1 MSVMPSKFP
10 VSKRKLL
17 CFPVLA
23 LAFCASS
30 AWAQAPQVVID
41 AQQTLGFGYSN
52 PQSIAVSSN
61 GTVFVADTN
70 NNRIIALD
78 TYAPEPGVNNV
89 LPLSIT
95 LSTPQALALDANGNL
110 FVGDTPSTG
119 GTGVGRIIEFP
130 GDGNGNVPGT
140 SGKVI
145 FQGAPLVNP
154 ISLTVDSTGTLFIG
168 DYPTATEVG
177 AIYSLAPGG
186 APVAL
191 NITGFPTPPY
201 TPAALLR
208 SGTNL
213 YFADNGNYNGSN
225 GGIYSV
231 PVPGTAGAPV
241 AATAVATGSFVI
253 NKPSGLA
260 MDAVGDLYILSFLGP
275 DNPTYNV
282 GEQVV
287 IVPAASPTTPYIL
300 PNTGIGTSS
309 SMAFDPS
316 GNMDVLDS
324 QDGAVIQL
332 SSTKAVFMGNVFVG
346 KTGLDVLFNFE
357 FNAPANLRGFQ
368 VVTQGDVSSDL
379 LVDTSNSNCA
389 TGNHTTVGGKGGQ
402 PISPYYPY
410 SCNESYYG
418 NPAFPGNRLSAIEA
432 YGPGKVVLGSQSAY
446 QTAFAGVE
454 VIYPVTA
461 TATAI
466 NLQQPQA
473 IAISGLNKKVYVA
486 DTQAGKV
493 YSTNGLGSA
502 ATTPVSTGTIP
513 LVSPTALALDGAGN
527 LFIADANNFNGTGAQ
542 IIEVP
547 TTTGLAPSVLKTGGL
562 LDNPI
567 SLAFDYLGNLY
578 IGDAGPGGLNAD
590 SSNPGYIVKVPVGGA
605 PFKMTIPP
613 INGGSGPIIFPQAL
627 ATDPYTAA
635 LLIGDGGNPGA
646 YAGQVVQVSANGSS
660 AGTGPVA
667 GVTNPTGLAFD
678 QAEDLYILNAGAT
691 PAENTIT
698 VVGGPTSNTTP
709 WQLAFDNTTLSSPSG
724 LAISAGGQSFV
735 IANIGA
741 GNSNSLVYLNGNSSM
756 LAFGNV
762 PVRTDSQ
769 PQTAT
774 VYNIGNLDLTLSMPY
789 YSPSLVGFPF
799 NVLSTSSCANNG
811 VLRPSIPCTINV
823 QFAPIANIH
832 STQQLKVNSD
842 SYNTGIPTLNLS
854 GTGILK
860 GSEKRHDR
868 RDVRQ
873 NDQNDKR

>member
-30 AWAQAPQVVID
+30 AWAQAPSIVID

-52 PQSIAVSSN
+52 PQAIAVSSN

-70 NNRIIALD
+70 NNQLIALD
-78 TYAPEPGVNNV
+78 TFAPEQGVNNV
-89 LPLSIT
+89 IATPGFT

-110 FVGDTPSTG
+110 FVGDTPTTGST
-119 GTGVGRIIEFP
+119 TVGRIIEFP

-140 SGKVI
+140 GGKLI

-154 ISLTVDSTGTLFIG
+154 VSLTVDSTGTLFIG
-168 DYPTATEVG
+168 DWPPTTGVG

-191 NITGFPTPPY
+191 NITGIPTPPY

-213 YFADNGNYNGSN
+213 YFADNGNFNGSN
-225 GGIYSV
+225 GGIYVV
-231 PVPGTAGAPV
+231 PATGGTA
-241 AATAVATGSFVI
+241 TKVATGSFVI

-260 MDAVGDLYILSFLGP
+260 LDAAGDLYILSFLGA
-275 DNPTYNV
+275 DNPTYNP

-379 LVDTSNSNCA
+379 LVDTKNSNCA
-389 TGNHTTVGGKGGQ
+389 TGNHTNLGGRGG
-402 PISPYYPY
+402 PAISPYFPY
-410 SCNESYYG
+410 SCNESFYG
-418 NPAFPGNRLSAIEA
+418 NPAFPGNRLSAIEVE
-432 YGPGKVVLGSQSAY
+432 GSGKTILASQAAY

-454 VIYPVTA
+454 VIYPVAA
-461 TATAI
+461 TTTAI

-473 IAISGLNKKVYVA
+473 LAISGLNKKVYVA
-486 DTQAGKV
+486 DTLAGKV
-493 YSTNGLGSA
+493 YSTPGLGSA
-502 ATTPVSTGTIP
+502 ALTPVSTGTIT
-513 LVSPTALALDGAGN
+513 LTSPTALALDGAGN

-542 IIEVP
+542 LVEVP
-547 TTTGLAPSVLKTGGL
+547 TTTGLAPSVVKTGGL

-578 IGDAGPGGLNAD
+578 IGDAGPAGLNAD
-590 SSNPGYIVKVPVGGA
+590 TSNPGYIVKVPVGGGA
-605 PFKMTIPP
+605 PFKMTIP
-613 INGGSGPIIFPQAL
+613 SVPIIFPQAL

-646 YAGQVVQVSANGSS
+646 GQGQVVQVSANGSS
-660 AGTGPVA
+660 AGTGPVP

-678 QAEDLYILNAGAT
+678 QAEDLYILNAGTTSTAS
-691 PAENTIT
+691 TIT
-698 VVGGPTSNTTP
+698 VVGGPTSDTTP
-709 WQLAFDNTTLSSPSG
+709 WLLAFDNTTLSSPSA

-735 IANIGA
+735 VANIGA
-741 GNSNSLVYLNGNSSM
+741 GNSNSLVYLNGNSST

-762 PVRTDSQ
+762 TVRTDSQ

-774 VYNIGNLDLTLSMPY
+774 VYNIGNLDLTLQPTY
-789 YSPSLVGFPF
+789 YSPSL
-799 NVLSTSSCANNG
+799 TSSPFSVLGSSTCANNL
-811 VLRPSIPCTINV
+811 VLRPSIPCTMNV

-832 STQQLKVNSD
+832 STQQLKINSD
-842 SYNTGIPTLNLS
+842 GYNSGIPALNLS
-854 GTGILK
+854 GTGTLGK
-860 GSEKRHDR
+860 GVKEPRRKR
-868 RDVRQ
+868 
-873 NDQNDKR
+873 

>member
-23 LAFCASS
+23 FAFCASS
-30 AWAQAPQVVID
+30 AWSQAAPPVVID

-70 NNRIIALD
+70 NNQIIALD
-78 TYAPEPGVNNV
+78 TYAPEQGVNNII
-89 LPLSIT
+89 LTPGFT
-95 LSTPQALALDANGNL
+95 LATPQALALDANGNL
-110 FVGDTPSTG
+110 FVGDTPSVG

-140 SGKVI
+140 NGKVI
-145 FQGAPLVNP
+145 FQGTPLVNP
-154 ISLTVDSTGTLFIG
+154 VSLTVDSTGTLFIG
-168 DYPTATEVG
+168 DYPTATGVG
-177 AIYSLAPGG
+177 VIYSLAPGG
-186 APVAL
+186 SPVAL
-191 NITGFPTPPY
+191 NITGIPTPPY

-208 SGTNL
+208 SGTSL
-213 YFADNGNYNGSN
+213 YFADNGNYNGSD
-225 GGIYSV
+225 GGIYVV
-231 PVPGTAGAPV
+231 PAIGG
-241 AATAVATGSFVI
+241 AATKVATGSFVI

-260 MDAVGDLYILSFLGP
+260 LDAAGDLYILSFLGP

-287 IVPAASPTTPYIL
+287 IVPALSPTTPYIL

-309 SMAFDPS
+309 SMAFDPN

-379 LVDTSNSNCA
+379 LVDTKNSNCA
-389 TGNHTTVGGKGGQ
+389 IGNHTNLGGKGG
-402 PISPYYPY
+402 PAISPYFPY

-418 NPAFPGNRLSAIEA
+418 NPAFPGNRISAIEA
-432 YGPGKVVLGSQSAY
+432 YGPGKTVLGSQAAY

-454 VIYPVTA
+454 VIYPVDA
-461 TATAI
+461 KATAI

-473 IAISGLNKKVYVA
+473 LAISGLNKKVYVA
-486 DTQAGKV
+486 DTEAGKV
-493 YSTNGLGSA
+493 YSTPGLGSA
-502 ATTPVSTGTIP
+502 ALTPVSTGTIT

-542 IIEVP
+542 IVEVP
-547 TTTGLAPSVLKTGGL
+547 TTTGLAPSVLNTGGL

-567 SLAFDYLGNLY
+567 ALAFDYLGNLY

-590 SSNPGYIVKVPVGGA
+590 SSNPGYIVKVPVGGT

-646 YAGQVVQVSANGSS
+646 KAGQVVQVSANGSS
-660 AGTGPVA
+660 AGTGPLV
-667 GVTNPTGLAFD
+667 GVPNPTNPTGLAFD
-678 QAEDLYILNAGAT
+678 QAEDLYILDGTA
-691 PAENTIT
+691 NTIT
-698 VVGGPTSNTTP
+698 VVGGPTSGTNP
-709 WQLAFDNTTLSSPSG
+709 WLLAFDNTTLSSASA

-735 IANIGA
+735 VANIGA
-741 GNSNSLVYLNGNSSM
+741 GNSNSLVYLNGNSST

-774 VYNIGNLDLTLSMPY
+774 VYNIGNLDLTLQSPY
-789 YSPSLVGFPF
+789 YSPSLAGFPF
-799 NVLSTSSCANNG
+799 NVLGTSTCANNL

-842 SYNTGIPTLNLS
+842 AYNTGIPALNLS
-854 GTGILK
+854 GTGTLK
-860 GSEKRHDR
+860 GSEKHHDR
-868 RDVRQ
+868 RDVQQ
-873 NDQNDKR
+873 NDQRDKR

>member
-30 AWAQAPQVVID
+30 AWAQAPSVVID

-70 NNRIIALD
+70 NNQIIALD
-78 TYAPEPGVNNV
+78 TYAPENGVNNIIAT
-89 LPLSIT
+89 PGFT
-95 LSTPQALALDANGNL
+95 LQTPQALALDANGNL
-110 FVGDTPSTG
+110 FVGDTPTSGDTSY
-119 GTGVGRIIEFP
+119 GRIIEFP
-130 GDGNGNVPGT
+130 GDGNGNVLGT
-140 SGKVI
+140 GGKLI
-145 FQGAPLVNP
+145 FQGTPLVNP
-154 ISLTVDSTGTLFIG
+154 VSLTIDSTGTLFIG
-168 DYPTATEVG
+168 DYPPTTGVG
-177 AIYSLAPGG
+177 VIYSLAPNGT
-186 APVAL
+186 PVAL
-191 NITGFPTPPY
+191 NITGIPTPPY

-213 YFADNGNYNGSN
+213 YFADNGNYNGSD
-225 GGIYSV
+225 GGVYVV
-231 PVPGTAGAPV
+231 PATGG
-241 AATAVATGSFVI
+241 AATKVGTGSFVI

-260 MDAVGDLYILSFLGP
+260 LDAAGDLYILSFLGP
-275 DNPTYNV
+275 DNPTYNA

-332 SSTKAVFMGNVFVG
+332 SSTKAVFMGNIFVG

-389 TGNHTTVGGKGGQ
+389 IGNHTNLGGKGG
-402 PISPYYPY
+402 PAISPYFPY

-418 NPAFPGNRLSAIEA
+418 NPAFPGNRLSAIEP
-432 YGPGKVVLGSQSAY
+432 YGPGKKALASQAAY

-454 VIYPVTA
+454 VIYPVAA

-473 IAISGLNKKVYVA
+473 LAISGLNKKVYVA

-502 ATTPVSTGTIP
+502 ATTPVSTGTIT

-542 IIEVP
+542 IVEVP
-547 TTTGLAPSVLKTGGL
+547 TTTGLAPSVLNTGGL

-567 SLAFDYLGNLY
+567 ALAFDYLGNLY
-578 IGDAGPGGLNAD
+578 IGDAGPGGLNAS

-646 YAGQVVQVSANGSS
+646 GAGQVVQVTANGSS
-660 AGTGPVA
+660 AGTGPVN

-678 QAEDLYILNAGAT
+678 QAEDLYILDGTA
-691 PAENTIT
+691 NTIT
-698 VVGGPTSNTTP
+698 VVGGPTSGTTP
-709 WQLAFDNTTLSSPSG
+709 WLLAFDNTTLSSPSA

-741 GNSNSLVYLNGNSSM
+741 GNSNSLVYLNGNSST

-762 PVRTDSQ
+762 PVRTTS
-769 PQTAT
+769 PTQTAT
-774 VYNIGNLDLTLSMPY
+774 VYNIGNLDLTLSSPY
-789 YSPSLVGFPF
+789 YSPSLAGFPF
-799 NVLSTSSCANNG
+799 HVVGSSTCANNL
-811 VLRPSIPCTINV
+811 VLRPSIPCTIDV

-842 SYNTGIPTLNLS
+842 GYNSGIPTLNLS
-854 GTGILK
+854 GTGVLK
-860 GSEKRHDR
+860 GSEKHR
-868 RDVRQ
+868 RR
-873 NDQNDKR
+873 